1 MLVAKALLKYNI
13 GSCRLDNKRAN
24 DMVGELILHRP
35 IVEWEN
41 VCYNDIVEYFQQLK
55 KGAANMT
62 IQQLQYILEVQRT
75 SSVTKAAKK
84 LFVTPSSVS
93 CAIAALEKELG
104 TNLFQR
110 SCRGVVPTEDGL
122 RVLQCARNICE
133 QHRLMQGKEERVGNM
148 VCIETGRYY
157 PLSRAFAKI
166 SEECMGSGVAL
177 SHRTS
182 SNHGEDRDRLS
193 RGETD
198 LVVFLKPCV
207 RPHAPN
213 IVLKQKN
220 LIWTIRKELPY
231 VIRIGPGHRLYHKE
245 NLVPEDFNG
254 DVMID
259 TPDALVVKSRLL
271 NSFVNVDPEQVV
283 LESDRT
289 TRFDMLRRGVGFM
302 PGTKFPEEL
311 DRQYGFRNVYLDGL
325 YYALVSVVNADLPV
339 RPEVTRYL
347 QLLDEELST
356 I

>member
-1 MLVAKALLKYNI
+1 
-13 GSCRLDNKRAN
+13 
-24 DMVGELILHRP
+24 
-35 IVEWEN
+35 
-41 VCYNDIVEYFQQLK
+41 
-55 KGAANMT
+55 MT

-104 TNLFQR
+104 VSVFQR
-110 SCRGVVPTEDGL
+110 SYRGVVPTEEGL

-133 QHRLMQGKEERVGNM
+133 QHRLMQGKEERPSNKIVL
-148 VCIETGRYY
+148 ETARYY
-157 PLSRAFAKI
+157 PLSRAFSRL
-166 SEECMGSGVAL
+166 SEEYVGSGVSL

-182 SNHGEDRDRLS
+182 PSYQEERLS

-198 LVVFLKPCV
+198 LIIFLKPCV
-207 RPHAPN
+207 RPRMPS
-213 IVLKQKN
+213 IILKQKN
-220 LIWTIRKELPY
+220 LNWTIRKEIPY

-259 TPDALVVKSRLL
+259 TPDALLVKSRTV
-271 NSFVNVDPEQVV
+271 NSFINVDPERVV

-289 TRFDMLRRGVGFM
+289 TRYDLLRRGVGFM
-302 PGTKFPEEL
+302 PGCKFPDEL

-339 RPEVTRYL
+339 RPEVQRYL
-347 QLLDEELST
+347 ELVDEEISS